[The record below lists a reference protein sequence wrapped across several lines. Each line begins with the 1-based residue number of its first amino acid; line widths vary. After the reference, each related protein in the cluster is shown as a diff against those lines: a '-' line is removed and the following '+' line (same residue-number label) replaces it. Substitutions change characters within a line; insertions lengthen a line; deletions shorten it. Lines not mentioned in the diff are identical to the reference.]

1 MSTSTRTPRPQLG
14 PQPAPAAPAP
24 AHDPHAP
31 APPDSTPASTG
42 RAILALALGGLAVVA
57 VIAVGAVP
65 RLHRADAL
73 DLTRRQ
79 HEAAVRKVQLGL
91 VRVAPPTRLLSL
103 PASLEPAN
111 EAALFAQA
119 TGYVKERLVDIG
131 DRVEAGA
138 LLAVLDVPLVE
149 QDLVASRAA
158 QAEAE
163 AAVVEAEK
171 ALHLTRTTLQRW
183 KDLVARGVTSQ
194 QELDER
200 QAAEEVAA
208 AAVDA
213 AKATV
218 RMRQADVARL
228 EYARGFSQV
237 VAPFAGTIT
246 SRSIDVGDYVASGGG
261 AGAVPLFTI
270 SDTRSLR
277 VSVEVPQTYASGIA
291 PGLSASVVVRE
302 ARAPLVGKVTRT
314 SGALDPRTRTLR
326 IEVTIPNEDGRA
338 LAGSYGEL
346 KLDVPEAVRPVIV
359 PGAAVIVR
367 AEGIRVAIVG
377 ESEVLRYVT
386 ITPGKDLGTEV
397 EVLKGLT
404 GKERVVVNMADELP
418 EGATVEAI
426 PVTTATPP
434 PK

>member
-1 MSTSTRTPRPQLG
+1 MSTSTRTPRPPLE
-14 PQPAPAAPAP
+14 PQPAQPAP

-31 APPDSTPASTG
+31 APPDPTPASTG
-42 RAILALALGGLAVVA
+42 KATLGLLLGGLTVAVVL
-57 VIAVGAVP
+57 AVGAVP

-73 DLTRRQ
+73 ERTRAQ
-79 HEAAVRKVQLGL
+79 HEAAVRRVQLGP
-91 VRVAPPTRLLSL
+91 VRVAPPSRLLSL
-103 PASLEPAN
+103 PASLEPRAEAN
-111 EAALFAQA
+111 LYAQA
-119 TGYVKERLVDIG
+119 TGYVRERHADIG

-138 LLAVLDVPLVE
+138 LLAVLDVPLLE
-149 QDLVASRAA
+149 QDLNAARAA

-171 ALHLTRTTLQRW
+171 SLHLTRTTLQRW
-183 KDLVARGVTSQ
+183 RDLVARGVTSQ

-208 AAVDA
+208 ASVDA

-218 RMRQADVARL
+218 RTRQADVARL
-228 EYARGFSQV
+228 EHARGFSRV

-246 SRSIDVGDYVASGGG
+246 ARSIDVGDYVASGGG
-261 AGAVPLFTI
+261 AGAVPLFTLA
-270 SDTRSLR
+270 DTRALR
-277 VSVEVPQTYASGIA
+277 VSVDVPQTYASGVA

-302 ARAPLVGKVTRT
+302 AKAPLVGKVTRT

-367 AEGIRVAIVG
+367 AEGTRVAIVDAQDT
-377 ESEVLRYVT
+377 LRYVAV
-386 ITPGKDLGTEV
+386 TPGKDLGTEV